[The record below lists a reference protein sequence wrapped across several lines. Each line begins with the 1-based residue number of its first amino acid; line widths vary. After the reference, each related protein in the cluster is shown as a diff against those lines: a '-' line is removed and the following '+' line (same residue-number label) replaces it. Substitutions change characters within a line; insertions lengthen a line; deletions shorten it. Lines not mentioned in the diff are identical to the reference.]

1 MSKNKILFISGS
13 LGLGHIGRDLAIAE
27 KLKRRN
33 RELTIDWLAASPA
46 DGVVREAGGRL
57 LPESS
62 LLVDE
67 NEIAE
72 GMAVDSHL
80 SLIRYAFGA
89 KGKWFRNVDIVDR
102 VTGSG
107 GYDLVIGDETY
118 EIILAYKKDPRRKKA
133 PFVMIYDFVGFDAL
147 TGNPLERLGVYFWNR
162 KWSEGMNQA
171 PAFVDLGLFIGEEE
185 DVPDRA
191 FGLFLPNRRAWARA
205 QCEFVGYVL
214 PFEPEQYSDRAT
226 LRRRLGYDE
235 GPVILCSIGGT
246 AIGKGLLELC
256 GRAFP
261 LVASRLPGLK
271 MVLVCGPRLDP
282 EALEVP
288 DGVEV
293 RGYVPALYEH
303 LAASD
308 LAVVQGGGTITLE
321 LTALRRPFLY
331 FPIEGH
337 SEQEI
342 HVAGRLARHGAGK
355 RMAYS
360 SISAEILADAII
372 ENVGLEAQY
381 PSIPVEGAKVAAARI
396 GNLLGGG

>member
-1 MSKNKILFISGS
+1 MTVSQKKVLFISGS

-27 KLKRRN
+27 ELKHLN
-33 RELTIDWLAASPA
+33 RGLAIDWLAASPA
-46 DGVVREAGGRL
+46 DEVVREAGGRL

-62 LLVDE
+62 LLVDA

-72 GMAVDSHL
+72 GMAEGSHL
-80 SLIRYAFGA
+80 SLIKYAFGA
-89 KGKWFRNVDIVDR
+89 RGDWFRNVDVVDR
-102 VTGSG
+102 VTTSG

-133 PFVMIYDFVGFDAL
+133 PFVMIYDFVGFDSL
-147 TGNPLERLGVYFWNR
+147 TRNPLERLGVYLWNR
-162 KWSEGMNQA
+162 KWSEGMNRA
-171 PAFVDLGLFIGEEE
+171 PAFVDLGIFIGEEE
-185 DVPDRA
+185 DVPDTT

-205 QCEFVGYVL
+205 RCEFVGYVL
-214 PFEPEQYSDRAT
+214 PFEPEQYSDRVT

-235 GPVILCSIGGT
+235 GPVVMCSIGGT
-246 AIGKGLLELC
+246 AIGRDLLELC
-256 GRAFP
+256 GRAYP
-261 LVASRLPGLK
+261 LAAGKIPGLR
-271 MVLVCGPRLDP
+271 MVLVCGPRLSP
-282 EALEVP
+282 EGLDVP
-288 DGVEV
+288 DSVEV
-293 RGYVPALYEH
+293 RGYVPSLYEH

-355 RMAYS
+355 RMAFS
-360 SISAEILADAII
+360 VTSAERLADAIV
-372 ENVGLEAQY
+372 ENVGLEVRY
-381 PSIPVEGAKVAAARI
+381 PPIPVEGAKVAAARI
-396 GNLLGGG
+396 VELL

>member
-1 MSKNKILFISGS
+1 MSENKILFISGS

-27 KLKRRN
+27 ELKRRN
-33 RELTIDWLAASPA
+33 PGLTIDWLAASPA

-72 GMAVDSHL
+72 EMAEGSHL

-89 KGKWFRNVDIVDR
+89 KGKWPRNVDIVDR

-118 EIILAYKKDPRRKKA
+118 EIVLAYKKDPRRKKA

-147 TGNPLERLGVYFWNR
+147 TRNPLERLGVYLWNR
-162 KWSEGMNQA
+162 KWSEGMGRA

-185 DVPDRA
+185 DVPDTA
-191 FGLFLPNRRAWARA
+191 FGPFLPNRRAWARA
-205 QCEFVGYVL
+205 RCEFVGYVL
-214 PFEPEQYSDRAT
+214 PFEPERYSDRAT
-226 LRRRLGYDE
+226 LRRRLGYDD
-235 GPVILCSIGGT
+235 GPLVLCSIGGT
-246 AIGKGLLELC
+246 AIGKALLELC

-261 LVASRLPGLK
+261 LAASRLPGLK

-282 EALEVP
+282 EGLDVP

-293 RGYVPALYEH
+293 RGYVPALHEH

-308 LAVVQGGGTITLE
+308 LAVVQGGGTTTLE

-342 HVAGRLARHGAGK
+342 HVASRLARHGAGK

-360 SISAEILADAII
+360 FTSVEALADAIV

-396 GNLLGGG
+396 GELL